1 MLYLKYIS
9 TIHSNINRKISKGFN
24 MYCRQADLIAIRN
37 QRKRILGLDI
47 GDSRIGV
54 SIWRK
59 ASFPKFKVNKILKTL

>member
-1 MLYLKYIS
+1 
-9 TIHSNINRKISKGFN
+9 
-24 MYCRQADLIAIRN
+24 MYCRQADLIAIKN

-47 GDSRIGV
+47 GDRRIGV